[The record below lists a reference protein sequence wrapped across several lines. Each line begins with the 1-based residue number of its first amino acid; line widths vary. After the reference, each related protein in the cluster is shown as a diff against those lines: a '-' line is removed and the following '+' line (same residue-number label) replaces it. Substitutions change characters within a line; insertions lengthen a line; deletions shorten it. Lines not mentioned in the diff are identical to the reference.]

1 MAGRETWQG
10 AQGNARSVR
19 KVLLQNQAKT
29 RVVAV
34 HCTLNQRPL
43 SHRHWK
49 CECICCD
56 RSRAVEIDYC
66 ASQAPKEEDVR
77 KLMKIVEGELACSES
92 DGYNPKRTDQRL
104 LTFLPPMS
112 HPNIPDACF
121 ANADS
126 AIAQVFHAIGG
137 TSHRHSPGLRG
148 MTNLVSR
155 TPGVIACSYGKK
167 NDYYSLNREVPDD
180 IGSKP

>member
-1 MAGRETWQG
+1 
-10 AQGNARSVR
+10 
-19 KVLLQNQAKT
+19 
-29 RVVAV
+29 
-34 HCTLNQRPL
+34 
-43 SHRHWK
+43 
-49 CECICCD
+49 
-56 RSRAVEIDYC
+56 
-66 ASQAPKEEDVR
+66 
-77 KLMKIVEGELACSES
+77 MKIVEGELACSES